1 MVQKKQTK
9 LYKRIRIIFLNLFTN
24 LEMKLGLIT
33 FIMVFFLSK
42 CKAFLVKPLRN
53 SMTTRYL
60 SSCSLPYKPVQQ
72 YTMFNN
78 SIHYDTTYFH
88 NFHINQVVEGLA
100 LDVSCKSGETT
111 KLLAMKYP
119 DLKTIGIDQ
128 NSNYIKLAKYKFQ
141 NTEFFHLDFE
151 STHYVRSESFKVIQ
165 ISDYD
170 NIYIVF
176 DRAIHALE
184 KGGMILF
191 KVKTEEDKSYL
202 YNAIRNTSFSPRSNE
217 ISFHYDGNTFF
228 IFKSI

>member
-1 MVQKKQTK
+1 M
-9 LYKRIRIIFLNLFTN
+9 
-24 LEMKLGLIT
+24 
-33 FIMVFFLSK
+33 
-42 CKAFLVKPLRN
+42 
-53 SMTTRYL
+53 
-60 SSCSLPYKPVQQ
+60 
-72 YTMFNN
+72 
-78 SIHYDTTYFH
+78 
-88 NFHINQVVEGLA
+88 NQVVEGLA